1 MLVLYACIDCQGYNC
16 VLIETYIY
24 MRNISMHTRILY
36 YIYICAYT
44 ALDIEILIPFLA
56 IPRPCC
62 MYSVAFKN
70 TRSRGDLTGASP
82 EAGIEAA
89 LEAATAQD
97 GVPFTKLRIRENALV

>member
-1 MLVLYACIDCQGYNC
+1 
-16 VLIETYIY
+16 
-24 MRNISMHTRILY
+24 
-36 YIYICAYT
+36 
-44 ALDIEILIPFLA
+44 
-56 IPRPCC
+56 

>member
-1 MLVLYACIDCQGYNC
+1 
-16 VLIETYIY
+16 

-89 LEAATAQD
+89 LEQ
-97 GVPFTKLRIRENALV
+97 PLLRTGYPLLSCA